1 VSLMDRISD
10 GIADH
15 TKVVIVA
22 LLLVTA
28 GLGSQAGAVQSDSGL
43 DQFESESDAA
53 NASEYISQTFVADN
67 TSTTSVQIIVRN
79 QSENGDV
86 LTKDSL
92 LATLR
97 YQQELR
103 SNETINQTLADGR
116 GLFGVSNLVAI
127 TAIQQEEA
135 TALRERGAELQAR
148 SESLNESR
156 TELQARSESL
166 NETGRLLK
174 DALDTLAEN
183 PNASVREQFEQVDQ
197 NSSVDLGED
206 DYATFERAA
215 TAVRENRSAIRP
227 AVENGT
233 ERVLANE
240 TRAIQDRKVALNETA
255 GLLKGA
261 LDTIRED
268 SSADIRTQFEQVDAN
283 SSVDLDEEDYATF
296 EDAAEKLRS
305 ATTREEAEAAYRQG
319 TEGVIENEAAALED
333 RADALNETAPK
344 VGDALSTIASNPNAS
359 ARERFEALDA
369 NTSVDLGEAEWEA
382 FNATVADIRAIQSD
396 VEASYRLGTQ
406 GVLEDESAA
415 LQERAEE
422 LEAEG
427 EALQQ
432 AFEDLQ
438 ERRRA
443 LQSSGTPSLDE
454 QIEQLESMNESR
466 VENVTET
473 VLSEGDGALAGQAL
487 QLMPKEFEPGSTQS
501 DARMLVAV
509 LETGSDDQVSNSQT
523 VGERVTAVQLELQ
536 DVAQSDGTGAGSG
549 EEYVVFGFGVISQ
562 EISQSLTDSVN
573 IVAPMALLF
582 VLLTLLVAYRDL
594 LDIVLGLFGIVAV
607 LLWTF
612 GFMGIQG
619 ISFNQ
624 IMIAVP
630 VLLIG
635 LSIDYAIHIFM
646 RHREARTD
654 DDTVDDVRGSMAA
667 ALGGV
672 GLALTWVTAT
682 TVIGFLSNL
691 TSPLPPIQDFGVV
704 SSVGIV
710 AALAVFGALVPA
722 LKIEADE
729 FLEDRL
735 GLDRQKRA
743 FGTGGGRF
751 STVLSAGSMAAKKA
765 PAVVIAVALVVSI
778 AGGVGA
784 TQVSTEF
791 SQESFIADE
800 PADWLYELPEP
811 FTPGEYSAKQNL
823 DYVNENFQREDS
835 QAQILVQANESRSLD
850 SAAVMTRLNRTD
862 AGLDEMETS
871 FRGSSGEVATRTP
884 LSVMRDTAARN
895 ESFNRTFR
903 ASDTDGDGV
912 PDENVTGV
920 LSALFRVNG
929 DEASEYVHRVE
940 TDDGYRYE
948 AMRLVVPIEGGA
960 GTDDVTRQLRDV
972 ATTMN
977 GDGARATAT
986 GNPVVN
992 EIVQQELLDT
1002 VIQSLLITLVAVF
1015 AFLMIAYRIQE
1026 GSATLGAFTL
1036 LPVALSVS
1044 WILGTMYA
1052 IGMPFNVL
1060 TGMIT
1065 SLTVGLGVAYS
1076 IHVSERFNLELER
1089 TGNVWTAMDRTITGT
1104 GGALLG
1110 SAATTVGGFGTLAFA
1125 IFPALQQFG
1134 IITGMTIIYAFLAS
1148 VLVLPSLL
1156 VVWVKYF
1163 GPEAD
1168 FSMQSTPAETPAG
1181 GDD

>member
-1 VSLMDRISD
+1 VSAMDRLAD
-10 GIADH
+10 GIATH
-15 TKVVIVA
+15 TKVIIVA

-28 GLGSQAGAVQSDSGL
+28 GLGSQAGAVDSDSGL
-43 DQFESESDAA
+43 DQFNSESDAG
-53 NASEYISQTFVADN
+53 NASEYITETFVADN
-67 TSTTSVQIIVRN
+67 SSTTSVQIIVRN
-79 QSENGDV
+79 ENGDV
-86 LTKDSL
+86 LTRDSL
-92 LATLR
+92 LASLR
-97 YQQELR
+97 YQQELK
-103 SNETINQTLADGR
+103 SNESINATLADGQ

-127 TAIQQEEA
+127 TAVQQERAAE
-135 TALRERGAELQAR
+135 LRERGENLQER

-156 TELQARSESL
+156 AELEARGEAL
-166 NETGRLLK
+166 NETAQQLK
-174 DALDTLAEN
+174 VALDTIRED
-183 PNASVREQFEQVDQ
+183 PNASVRTKFDEV
-197 NSSVDLGED
+197 NANTSVELDDE

-215 TAVRENRSAIRP
+215 TALRENASAIEPTIRAGP
-227 AVENGT
+227 
-233 ERVLANE
+233 ERVLGDDFRE
-240 TRAIQDRKVALNETA
+240 LEERKAALNRTG
-255 GLLKGA
+255 GLLKDA
-261 LDTIRED
+261 LDTIRQD
-268 SSADIRTQFEQVDAN
+268 SSADVRTQWEEVTAA
-283 SSVDLDEEDYATF
+283 STVDLDEDDYAIF
-296 EDAAEKLRS
+296 EAAAGDLRT
-305 ATTREEAEAAYRQG
+305 ATSREDAEAAYRQG
-319 TEGVIENEAAALED
+319 TEGVLASQGDALAE
-333 RADALNETAPK
+333 RATALNETAPLI
-344 VGDALSTIASNPNAS
+344 GEALGTIAQDPNAS
-359 ARERFEALDA
+359 VATQFQQVQANSSVELDA
-369 NTSVDLGEAEWEA
+369 DDQAA
-382 FNATVADIRAIQSD
+382 FNATAADVQDLQAN
-396 VEASYRLGTQ
+396 VEASYRAGTQ
-406 GVLEDESAA
+406 GVLEAEFTDLQERGQA
-415 LQERAEE
+415 LQED
-422 LEAEG
+422 G
-427 EALQQ
+427 EALQEDFE
-432 AFEDLQ
+432 AFEEDREELQ
-438 ERRRA
+438 NA
-443 LQSSGTPSLDE
+443 GTPSLSA
-454 QIEQLESMNESR
+454 QIEQLESMNATE
-466 VENVTET
+466 VEDAASV
-473 VLSEGDGALAGQAL
+473 VLSEGESPLAGQAL
-487 QLMPKEFEPGSTQS
+487 QLMPQDFDPGSTSS

-509 LETGSDDQVSNSQT
+509 LSTSSDSAASNAQT
-523 VGERVTAVQLELQ
+523 VSEDVTQAQLEMQ
-536 DVAQSDGTGAGSG
+536 DVAQSGSTGVDA
-549 EEYVVFGFGVISQ
+549 EEYIVFGFGVISQ
-562 EISQSLTDSVN
+562 EIDQSLTDSVN

-582 VLLTLLVAYRDL
+582 VILTLLIAYRDL

-612 GFMGIQG
+612 GFMGLAG
-619 ISFNQ
+619 VSFNQ

-646 RHREARTD
+646 RHREARSD
-654 DDTVDDVRGSMAA
+654 EDVPDDVRGSMGV

-691 TSPLPPIQDFGVV
+691 TSPLPPIQDFGIV
-704 SSVGIV
+704 SSVGIL

-722 LKIEADE
+722 LKIEIDGFIE
-729 FLEDRL
+729 NRFGWDRS
-735 GLDRQKRA
+735 KRA

-751 STVLSAGSMAAKKA
+751 SQVLSVGAVAARKA
-765 PAVVIAVALVVSI
+765 PAIVIAVALVVSI

-811 FTPGEYSAKQNL
+811 FTPGEYSAKANL

-835 QAQILVQANESRSLD
+835 QAQILVRANDSASLD
-850 SAAVMTRLNRTD
+850 SASTFDRLNRTES
-862 AGLDEMETS
+862 GLSEMDTA
-871 FRGSSGEVATRTP
+871 FTGSSGDVATQSP
-884 LSVMRDTAARN
+884 LSVMRSTAAQNATFN
-895 ESFNRTFR
+895 ETFR

-920 LSALFRVNG
+920 LSVLFRVNEDG
-929 DEASEYVHRVE
+929 ASEYVNRVE
-940 TDDGYRYE
+940 TEDGYRYE
-948 AMRLVVPIEGGA
+948 SMRLVVPIKGGA
-960 GTDDVTRQLRDV
+960 DTGDVTTQMREV
-972 ATTMN
+972 ASTMN

-986 GNPVVN
+986 GSAIVN

-1002 VIQSLLITLVAVF
+1002 VIQSLVITLVAVF
-1015 AFLMIAYRIQE
+1015 SFLMIAYRVQE
-1026 GSATLGAFTL
+1026 GSAMLGAFTL

-1089 TGNVWTAMDRTITGT
+1089 TGNVWEAMDRTITGT

-1134 IITGMTIIYAFLAS
+1134 VITGMTIIYAFLAS

-1163 GPEAD
+1163 GPDAD
-1168 FSMQSTPAETPAG
+1168 FTTRSTATETPAG

>member
-1 VSLMDRISD
+1 MDRVSD

-28 GLGSQAGAVQSDSGL
+28 GLGSQAAAVESDSGL
-43 DQFESESDAA
+43 GQFESTNDAA
-53 NASEYISQTFVADN
+53 NASEYIDETFVADN
-67 TSTTSVQIIVRN
+67 TSTTSVQVIVRN
-79 QSENGDV
+79 QSQNGNV
-86 LTKDSL
+86 LTRESL
-92 LATLR
+92 LASLR

-103 SNETINQTLADGR
+103 SNESINRTLAADR

-127 TAIQQEEA
+127 TAIQQEKA
-135 TALRERGAELQAR
+135 GDLRERGAELEAR
-148 SESLNESR
+148 SDSLNESR
-156 TELQARSESL
+156 EELEARGEAL

-174 DALDTLAEN
+174 DALDTLAED
-183 PNASVREQFEQVDQ
+183 PNASVRAQFEQVEA
-197 NSSVDLGED
+197 NSSVELDDE

-227 AVENGT
+227 TVEDGT

-240 TRAIQDRKVALNETA
+240 TEAIQERKVALNETA
-255 GLLKGA
+255 GLLRGA
-261 LDTIRED
+261 LDTLRED
-268 SSADIRTQFEQVDAN
+268 SSADVRTQFEQVNAN

-296 EDAAEKLRS
+296 EDAAEQLRS
-305 ATTREEAEAAYRQG
+305 ATSREEAEEAYRQG
-319 TEGVIENEAAALED
+319 TEGVIEDEAAALED
-333 RADALNETAPK
+333 RAAALNETAPK
-344 VGDALSTIASNPNAS
+344 VGEALSAIASNPNAS
-359 ARERFEALDA
+359 AREQFEELNA
-369 NTSVDLGEAEWEA
+369 NTSVDLGDAEWRA
-382 FNATVADIRAIQSD
+382 FNATAGDIRAIQAD

-406 GVLEDESAA
+406 GVIEDESAA
-415 LQERAEE
+415 LEERAEE

-427 EALQQ
+427 EALQEDFE
-432 AFEDLQ
+432 AFQ
-438 ERRRA
+438 ERQSE
-443 LQSSGTPSLDE
+443 LQSSGTPSLDA
-454 QIEQLESMNESR
+454 QLEHVESMNESQ

-473 VLSEGDGALAGQAL
+473 VLSNGDGAFAGQAL
-487 QLMPKEFEPGSTQS
+487 GLMPQDFEPGSTRAE
-501 DARMLVAV
+501 ARMLVAT
-509 LETGSDDQVSNSQT
+509 LETGSDSQVSNSQT
-523 VGERVTAVQLELQ
+523 VGESVTAVQLEMQ
-536 DVAQSDGTGAGSG
+536 DVAQSDSTGAGDG

-582 VLLTLLVAYRDL
+582 VVLTLLVAYRDL

-612 GFMGIQG
+612 GFMGLQG

-654 DDTVDDVRGSMAA
+654 DDTVDDVRGSMGV

-704 SSVGIV
+704 SSVGIL

-729 FLEDRL
+729 FLENRI
-735 GLDRQKRA
+735 GLDRRKRA

-751 STVLSAGSMAAKKA
+751 STVLSAGAVAARKA
-765 PAVVIAVALVVSI
+765 PTVVIAIALVVSI

-800 PADWLYELPEP
+800 PAEWLYQLPEP
-811 FTPGEYSAKQNL
+811 FKPGEYSAKQNL

-835 QAQILVQANESRSLD
+835 QAQVLVQANDSRSLD
-850 SAAVMTRLNRTD
+850 SPAVMTRLNETET
-862 AGLDEMETS
+862 GLDGMTTA
-871 FRGSSGEVATRTP
+871 FRGSSGDVATRTP

-895 ESFNRTFR
+895 ESFNETFH
-903 ASDTDGDGV
+903 AADTDGDGV

-920 LSALFRVNG
+920 LSALFRVNE
-929 DEASEYVHRVE
+929 DEASQYVHRVE

-948 AMRLVVPIEGGA
+948 AMQLVVPIEGGA
-960 GTDDVTRQLRDV
+960 DTGEVTTQLQAV
-972 ATTMN
+972 AATMN

-986 GNPVVN
+986 GSPVVN

-1002 VIQSLLITLVAVF
+1002 VIQSLVITLVAVF

-1089 TGNVWTAMDRTITGT
+1089 TGNVWEAMDRTITGT

-1134 IITGMTIIYAFLAS
+1134 VITGMTIVYAFLAS

-1168 FSMQSTPAETPAG
+1168 FAVPSTRAEAPAG